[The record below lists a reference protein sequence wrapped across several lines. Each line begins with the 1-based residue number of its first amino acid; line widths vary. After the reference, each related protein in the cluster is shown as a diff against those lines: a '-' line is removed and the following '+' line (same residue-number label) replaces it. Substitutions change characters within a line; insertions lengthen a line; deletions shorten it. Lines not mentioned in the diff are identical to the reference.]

1 MLQFG
6 PLNLDFISLMSI
18 EPLSF
23 TMSII
28 HVFKYSL
35 EHCMIVKG
43 LIRLI
48 DLKCLYDSSPDEGEY
63 VQHGSPMSFLPT
75 ANDWSL
81 WSMGCG
87 VHKENTVDMY
97 PFFLGQ
103 LHLDV
108 LFFLQMSCSQE
119 SVFGIKKKGTS
130 LFIITNWH

>member
-1 MLQFG
+1 
-6 PLNLDFISLMSI
+6 MSI
-18 EPLSF
+18 KPLSF

-48 DLKCLYDSSPDEGEY
+48 DFKCLYDSSPDEGED

-81 WSMGCG
+81 
-87 VHKENTVDMY
+87 
-97 PFFLGQ
+97 
-103 LHLDV
+103 
-108 LFFLQMSCSQE
+108 
-119 SVFGIKKKGTS
+119 
-130 LFIITNWH
+130 